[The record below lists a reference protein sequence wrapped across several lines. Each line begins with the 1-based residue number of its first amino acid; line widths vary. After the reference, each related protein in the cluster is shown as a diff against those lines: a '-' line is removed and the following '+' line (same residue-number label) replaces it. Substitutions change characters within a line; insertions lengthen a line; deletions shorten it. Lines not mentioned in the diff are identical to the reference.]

1 METIALTL
9 QIEIAVLV
17 IGLAVILTVHG
28 LSGAIITKGLLDDK
42 VGGASSGFSPARLQL
57 LASTAV
63 VACYY
68 VGLVVTSPT
77 GELPTLP
84 NEMLLIL
91 GGSHTF
97 YLGSKT
103 AALILETLGFSRNQ
117 KQKP

>member
-1 METIALTL
+1 METIS
-9 QIEIAVLV
+9 QVMRIEVWGLA
-17 IGLAVILTVHG
+17 IGLATIVFIQMM
-28 LSGAIITKGLLDDK
+28 SGTMITKGLLDDK
-42 VGGASSGFSPARLQL
+42 VGSGSAGFSPARLQL

-77 GELPTLP
+77 AELPTLP

-97 YLGSKT
+97 YLGTKT
-103 AALILETLGFSRNQ
+103 VALILETFGLSRNQ